1 MVHRNA
7 STAGNSSFQSLSV
20 SLSGCAETGNN
31 AGVATIILLGD
42 YGLVCW
48 IWAMTLIDSG
58 SAFIESA
65 LGKINKR
72 KENNEYRVD

>member
-7 STAGNSSFQSLSV
+7 STAGNSSFQALSV
-20 SLSGCAETGNN
+20 SLSGC
-31 AGVATIILLGD
+31 VATIILLRD
-42 YGLVCW
+42 YGLVYW
-48 IWAMTLIDSG
+48 IWAMTFIDSG

-65 LGKINKR
+65 LGKIYRR